1 MGKPL
6 PLQRF
11 AWLILAALLSL
22 TIGISRAQ
30 SQNYQLDYTR
40 EGAWRY
46 VNQPETLYQINARIV
61 QGQLTK
67 LGKQLN
73 HLSAVDPP
81 VYVTVQEE
89 LTDYLY
95 QLETSPAD
103 YGNQT
108 VYQLITLRLIQF
120 DDQVKVALVEA
131 RRHRF
136 DAGAEPAADSMAV
149 EGRKAL
155 LLPYALLFR
164 RADYRSKLNYAV
176 RRGEQ
181 VTILE
186 RHANYY
192 LVVCGDHTGYLPK
205 GMVLQI
211 LP

>member
-1 MGKPL
+1 M
-6 PLQRF
+6 
-11 AWLILAALLSL
+11 
-22 TIGISRAQ
+22 
-30 SQNYQLDYTR
+30 
-40 EGAWRY
+40 
-46 VNQPETLYQINARIV
+46 NQAETLYQINARII

-81 VYVTVQEE
+81 VYVTLQGE
-89 LTDYLY
+89 LADYLRR
-95 QLETSPAD
+95 LETSPAD

-108 VYQLITLRLIQF
+108 VYQLITLWLVQF
-120 DDQVKVALVEA
+120 DDRVKAALVEG

-136 DAGAEPAADSMAV
+136 EAESKPAADIMAV
-149 EGRKAL
+149 EGHKAL

-164 RADYRSKLNYAV
+164 RADHRSRLQYAV

-186 RHANYY
+186 SHSAYY
-192 LVVCGDHTGYLPK
+192 LVECGLHKGYLPK